1 VIGRS
6 GEQQIGRS
14 SDRENAALVHPISG
28 TPDHPMGGLLFA
40 RPPDHPITRWA
51 VSCSPDHR
59 ITRSPDGRA
68 LVHPISGSPDHL
80 IGGLLVTR
88 SPDHPITRLA
98 RSPQCVACF
107 VVVFLLLGCAERV
120 NPALCSFRPS
130 PPWGRGW
137 TAAGVFSSRGGPG
150 EGVATLRPSVCIS
163 RAGSAFGNGSTDLL
177 EEYVRRFESSYHAVQ
192 TIRADF
198 TQTYVSGG
206 RTRIE
211 SGVVYFARGGLMRW
225 DYQRPQP
232 KLFLSDGKTL
242 MLYIPEEKQLT
253 RSPLKASD
261 DIRIPFRLLLSRLNL
276 RRVFSRIQFAPDAL
290 EHDTAD
296 RVLRAYPK
304 KGYEGD
310 YHQVLMVVNPQ
321 FDIRRLLVIL
331 PDQSTMEFSFD
342 HIGRN
347 VPVSR
352 SLFRFIPPAGTEV
365 IDQH

>member
-1 VIGRS
+1 VAS
-6 GEQQIGRS
+6 F
-14 SDRENAALVHPISG
+14 V
-28 TPDHPMGGLLFA
+28 
-40 RPPDHPITRWA
+40 
-51 VSCSPDHR
+51 
-59 ITRSPDGRA
+59 
-68 LVHPISGSPDHL
+68 
-80 IGGLLVTR
+80 
-88 SPDHPITRLA
+88 LA
-98 RSPQCVACF
+98 
-107 VVVFLLLGCAERV
+107 FLLLGC
-120 NPALCSFRPS
+120 
-130 PPWGRGW
+130 
-137 TAAGVFSSRGGPG
+137 TGVTGAP
-150 EGVATLRPSVCIS
+150 V
-163 RAGSAFGNGSTDLL
+163 GNGSTDLL
-177 EEYVRRFESSYHAVQ
+177 EEYVHQFESSYDGVKS
-192 TIRADF
+192 IRANF
-198 TQTYVSGG
+198 TQTYVSGS

-225 DYQRPQP
+225 DYARPQP

-276 RRVFSRIQFAPDAL
+276 RRVFSRIEFAPDAL
-290 EHDTAD
+290 EHQPAD

-310 YHQVLMVVNPQ
+310 YHQVLMVVSPQ

>member
-1 VIGRS
+1 MIGRT
-6 GEQQIGRS
+6 GDREIGGS
-14 SDRENAALVHPISG
+14 CDREN
-28 TPDHPMGGLLFA
+28 
-40 RPPDHPITRWA
+40 A
-51 VSCSPDHR
+51 VSCSPDLR
-59 ITRSPDGRA
+59 VTRSPDGRA
-68 LVHPISGSPDHL
+68 LVHPISGSPHHL
-80 IGGLLVTR
+80 IGGLLFTR
-88 SPDHPITRLA
+88 SPDHPISRLA
-98 RSPQCVACF
+98 RSPRCVASF
-107 VVVFLLLGCAERV
+107 IVLFLLLGCTERV
-120 NPALCSFRPS
+120 NPAFCSFRPS

-137 TAAGVFSSRGGPG
+137 TAGVFFSPSADGAG
-150 EGVATLRPSVCIS
+150 EGVASLRPSVCIS

-177 EEYVRRFESSYHAVQ
+177 EEYVRQFESSYHAVQ

-261 DIRIPFRLLLSRLNL
+261 DIRIPFRLLLSRLDL
-276 RRVFSRIQFAPDAL
+276 RRVFSRIEFAPDAL
-290 EHDTAD
+290 EHQPAD

-304 KGYEGD
+304 KAYEGD
-310 YHQVLMVVNPQ
+310 YHQVLMVVSPQ
-321 FDIRRLLVIL
+321 FDIRRLLVVL

-347 VPVSR
+347 VPLSR
-352 SLFRFIPPAGTEV
+352 SLFRFTPPPGTEV
-365 IDQH
+365 IDRH